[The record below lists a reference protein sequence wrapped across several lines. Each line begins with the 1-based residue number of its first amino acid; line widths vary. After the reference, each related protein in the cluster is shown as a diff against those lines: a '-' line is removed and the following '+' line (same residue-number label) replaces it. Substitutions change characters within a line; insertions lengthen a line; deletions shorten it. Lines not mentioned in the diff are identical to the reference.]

1 MSVTNRLLRCVLGTT
16 FGGCLLATTALHAED
31 TISIPSFT
39 AHYELLRNDS
49 LKLGEVKRTTTLQ
62 TDGSI
67 KFESHSK
74 TTGLAALFIKD
85 KIFEH
90 SIFTLNQNTI
100 QPLNYRYDR
109 TGGKR
114 TRMTKLDFDWPTKS
128 ITNAVDGTKWHTE
141 ITPGTQDK
149 LSYQLQLMLDL
160 QAGLTTFSYPVAD
173 DGILKEYRF
182 TLLGEE
188 TIKTSIGEIETIK
201 LKRERAADSKR
212 KLTIW
217 LAKSLHYLPVRIKQ
231 GKSAKK
237 FITLEI
243 KQIQGIQLKKPV
255 TIQHSRK

>member
-1 MSVTNRLLRCVLGTT
+1 MTVANRVLRFVLGAT
-16 FGGCLLATTALHAED
+16 FGWCLLTTTTLRADNE
-31 TISIPSFT
+31 ISLPVFT

-49 LKLGEVKRTTTLQ
+49 FKLGEVKRITAVQ
-62 TDGSI
+62 PDGTI
-67 KFESHSK
+67 RFESHSK

-85 KIFEH
+85 QIAER
-90 SIFTLNQNTI
+90 SIFTLNQGSI
-100 QPLNYRYDR
+100 RPLSYLYDR

-114 TRMTKLDFDWPTKS
+114 TRTTQLNFDWSTKS
-128 ITNAVDGTKWHTE
+128 ITNAIDGTKWSTE

-217 LAKSLHYLPVRIKQ
+217 FAKSLRYLPVRIQQ
-231 GKSAKK
+231 GKDAKE

-243 KQIQGIQLKKPV
+243 KQTLGIQPKKLQP
-255 TIQHSRK
+255 

>member
-1 MSVTNRLLRCVLGTT
+1 MTVANRLLRFVLGTS
-16 FGGCLLATTALHAED
+16 FGWCLLTTTTLHADNEV
-31 TISIPSFT
+31 SLPAFT
-39 AHYELLRNDS
+39 AHYELLRNDNF
-49 LKLGEVKRTTTLQ
+49 KLGEVKRTTTAQ
-62 TDGSI
+62 PDGTI

-85 KIFEH
+85 QIAEH
-90 SIFTLNQNTI
+90 SIFTLSQNTI
-100 QPLNYRYDR
+100 QPLNYLYDR

-114 TRMTKLDFDWPTKS
+114 ARTTKINFDWPTKS
-128 ITNAVDGTKWHTE
+128 ITNAIDGTKWKTE
-141 ITPGTQDK
+141 IAPGTQDK

-182 TLLGEE
+182 TLQGEE

-217 LAKSLHYLPVRIKQ
+217 FAKSLRYLPVRIKQ
-231 GKSAKK
+231 GKNAKE
-237 FITLEI
+237 FLTLEI
-243 KQIQGIQLKKPV
+243 KQTEGI
-255 TIQHSRK
+255 

>member
-1 MSVTNRLLRCVLGTT
+1 MSIANKLMHFVSGTA
-16 FGGCLLATTALHAED
+16 FGWCLLTTTPLHAED
-31 TISIPSFT
+31 EISIPSFT
-39 AHYELLRNDS
+39 AHYELLRNDN
-49 LKLGEVKRTTTLQ
+49 LKLGEVKRTTTVQ
-62 TDGSI
+62 PDGTI

-85 KIFEH
+85 QIAEH
-90 SIFTLNQNTI
+90 SIFTLNHNTI
-100 QPLNYRYDR
+100 QPLHYLYDR

-114 TRMTKLDFDWPTKS
+114 AHTTKLDFDWPTKS
-128 ITNAVDGTKWHTE
+128 IKNAIEGEEWNLE
-141 ITPGTQDK
+141 ISQKTQDK

-188 TIKTSIGEIETIK
+188 TIQTSIGEIEAIK

-217 LAKSLHYLPVRIKQ
+217 FAKSLRYLPVRIKQ
-231 GKSAKK
+231 GKDDKA

-243 KQIQGIQLKKPV
+243 KQTKGIQLKKQP
-255 TIQHSRK
+255 